1 MGEKND
7 TEHFLL
13 DKDSVL
19 SYVREKQ
26 HFFDKEARL
35 RAREIGDGNIN
46 YVFQIWDEKTGKSL
60 VIKQADSLLR
70 SSKRPLDLNR
80 SKIEA
85 EVLKIQRKLS
95 KNQVPEVFFYDDILC
110 AIGMEDISAY
120 RNMRKELKEGKIFPS
135 FSKEITVFLR
145 KTLLPMTDLFLDRAE
160 KKKKVKEF
168 MNPELCDISEDLVF
182 TEPYYDYKKRNVLTE
197 GMEDFVKKKLY
208 EDEELKAEVGSL
220 RNLFMNKAETL
231 IHGDLHTGSIF
242 INENGIKII
251 DPEFAFYGP
260 MGYDIGNVIGN
271 LFFSLARDVFIDS
284 RKEFVSWLKETI
296 ANLFDGMKTGL
307 LEDLSFLA
315 FPLYNSVFQEKYVD
329 SVMSESLGF
338 AGTEIIRRVVGD
350 AKVSEM
356 YEHSDLFAQK
366 KMEKIL
372 IEMGIFLIKNRGEM
386 REGREVIEA
395 FETICLQFCF

>member
-168 MNPELCDISEDLVF
+168 LNPELCDISEDLVF

-208 EDEELKAEVGSL
+208 KDEELKAEVGSL

-307 LEDLSFLA
+307 MEDLSLLA

-366 KMEKIL
+366 KMEQIL

>member
-26 HFFDKEARL
+26 HFFDKEAKL
-35 RAREIGDGNIN
+35 HAREIGDGNIN

-160 KKKKVKEF
+160 KKKMVKEF

-307 LEDLSFLA
+307 MEDLSFLA
-315 FPLYNSVFQEKYVD
+315 FPLYNSIFQEKYVD